1 MMLVEQTTVPLE
13 ALPLGALRD
22 HLRLGSGFA
31 DDALQEG
38 VLEECVR
45 AAMAAVEART
55 GKALLARVW
64 RWSVTAWRDLGRQVL
79 PVAPVSA
86 VTRFAIR
93 DMNGIET
100 EVAGERWRLEPDL
113 HRPTIMATGLVLP
126 TIPVGGAAEIT
137 FAGGFGPVWTDV
149 PADLRQAMTM
159 LAAHYYEHRH
169 EVASAGGLPLGVA
182 GMLERYRNVRLFGGG
197 GR

>member
-1 MMLVEQTTVPLE
+1 MMLVEQTSVPGE
-13 ALPLGALRD
+13 VLPLGALRD

-31 DDALQEG
+31 DDALQDG
-38 VLEECVR
+38 VLEECLR

-79 PVAPVSA
+79 PVAPVTA
-86 VTRFAIR
+86 VTGFAIR
-93 DMNGIET
+93 DMNGVET
-100 EVAGERWRLEPDL
+100 EVAGGRWRLEPDL
-113 HRPTIMATGLVLP
+113 HRPAIVAAGLVLP
-126 TIPVGGAAEIT
+126 TIPVGGAAEII
-137 FAGGFGPVWTDV
+137 FEGGFGPAWADV
-149 PADLRQAMTM
+149 PADLRQAVML

-169 EVASAGGLPLGVA
+169 EVASAGGLPQGVA
-182 GMLERYRNVRLFGGG
+182 TMIERYRTIRLFGGG

>member
-1 MMLVEQTTVPLE
+1 MMLVEQTSVPVE

-31 DDALQEG
+31 DDALQDG
-38 VLEECVR
+38 LLEEVFR
-45 AAMAAVEART
+45 AAMAAVEGRT
-55 GKALLARVW
+55 GKALVARIW

-86 VTRFAIR
+86 VTGFAIR
-93 DMNGIET
+93 DMNGLVTAVET
-100 EVAGERWRLEPDL
+100 GRWRLEPDL
-113 HRPTIMATGLVLP
+113 HRPTLVATGLVFP

-137 FAGGFGPVWTDV
+137 FEGGFGPVWTDV
-149 PADLRQAMTM
+149 PADLRQAVLL

-169 EVASAGGLPLGVA
+169 EVAGAGGLPQGVST
-182 GMLERYRNVRLFGGG
+182 LIERYRTIRLFGGG

>member
-1 MMLVEQTTVPLE
+1 MMLVEQTSVPVE

-31 DDALQEG
+31 DDALQDG
-38 VLEECVR
+38 VLEECLR
-45 AAMAAVEART
+45 AAIAAVEART

-64 RWSVTAWRDLGRQVL
+64 RWSVASWRDLGRQVL

-86 VTRFAIR
+86 VTGFAIR
-93 DMNGIET
+93 DMNGVEAPVPA
-100 EVAGERWRLEPDL
+100 EWWRLEADL
-113 HRPTIMATGLVLP
+113 HRPAVVATGLVLP
-126 TIPVGGAAEIT
+126 TIPVGGSADFVFEAGFAADW
-137 FAGGFGPVWTDV
+137 GGI
-149 PADLRQAMTM
+149 PADLRQAVML

-169 EVASAGGLPLGVA
+169 AAVEAGGLPMGAAALI
-182 GMLERYRNVRLFGGG
+182 ERYRNVRLFGGG

>member
-1 MMLVEQTTVPLE
+1 MMLVEQTSVPME
-13 ALPLGALRD
+13 ALPLAALRD

-31 DDALQEG
+31 DDALQDG
-38 VLEECVR
+38 VLEGCLR

-79 PVAPVSA
+79 PVAPVPA
-86 VTRFAIR
+86 VTGFAIR
-93 DMNGIET
+93 DMNGVET
-100 EVAGERWRLEPDL
+100 PVPPERWRLEADL
-113 HRPTIMATGLVLP
+113 HRPSIVSTGLVLP

-137 FAGGFGPVWTDV
+137 FEGGFGPEWTDV
-149 PADLRQAMTM
+149 PADLRQAVML
-159 LAAHYYEHRH
+159 LAAHYYEYRH
-169 EVASAGGLPLGVA
+169 EVALSGGIPQGVA
-182 GMLERYRNVRLFGGG
+182 ALIERYRNLRLFGGA

>member
-1 MMLVEQTTVPLE
+1 MMLVEQTSVPVE

-31 DDALQEG
+31 DDALQDG
-38 VLEECVR
+38 VLEECLR

-79 PVAPVSA
+79 PVAPVTA
-86 VTRFAIR
+86 VTGFAIR
-93 DMNGIET
+93 DMNGVET
-100 EVAGERWRLEPDL
+100 EVAAARWRLEPDL
-113 HRPTIMATGLVLP
+113 HRPTLVATGLVLP
-126 TIPVGGAAEIT
+126 TIPVAGAAEIT
-137 FAGGFGPVWTDV
+137 FGGGFGETWADV
-149 PADLRQAMTM
+149 PADLRQAVLL

-169 EVASAGGLPLGVA
+169 EVAGAGGLPQGVA
-182 GMLERYRNVRLFGGG
+182 ALIEPYRTIRLFGGG

>member
-1 MMLVEQTTVPLE
+1 MMLVEQTSVPVE

-31 DDALQEG
+31 DDALQDG
-38 VLEECVR
+38 VIEECLR

-55 GKALLARVW
+55 GKALMARVW

-86 VTRFAIR
+86 VTGFAIR
-93 DMNGIET
+93 DMNGVAA
-100 EVAGERWRLEPDL
+100 EVEAGRWRLEPDL
-113 HRPTIMATGLVLP
+113 HRPTVVAMGLVLP

-137 FAGGFGPVWTDV
+137 FAGGFGPEWTDL
-149 PADLRQAMTM
+149 PADLRQAVML

-169 EVASAGGLPLGVA
+169 EVAMAGGLPQGVA
-182 GMLERYRNVRLFGGG
+182 AMIERYRNVRLFGGG

>member
-1 MMLVEQTTVPLE
+1 MMLVEQTSVPAE

-31 DDALQEG
+31 DDALQDG
-38 VLEECVR
+38 VLEDCLR

-64 RWSVTAWRDLGRQVL
+64 RWTVTAWRDLGRLVL
-79 PVAPVSA
+79 PVAPVGA
-86 VTRFAIR
+86 VTGFAIR
-93 DMNGIET
+93 DMNGVET
-100 EVAGERWRLEPDL
+100 PVAAERWRLEPDL
-113 HRPTIMATGLVLP
+113 HRPTLVSTGLVLP
-126 TIPVGGAAEIT
+126 TIPVGGAAQIT
-137 FAGGFGPVWTDV
+137 FAGGFGPEWTDV
-149 PADLRQAMTM
+149 PADLRQAVLL

-169 EVASAGGLPLGVA
+169 EAAVAGGLPQGVA
-182 GMLERYRNVRLFGGG
+182 ALIERYRTVRLFGGA

>member
-1 MMLVEQTTVPLE
+1 MMLVEQTSVPVE

-31 DDALQEG
+31 DDALQDG
-38 VLEECVR
+38 VLEECLR

-64 RWSVTAWRDLGRQVL
+64 KWSVTAWRDLGRQVL

-86 VTRFAIR
+86 VTGFAIR
-93 DMNGIET
+93 DMNGVET
-100 EVAGERWRLEPDL
+100 PVAAERWRLEPDL
-113 HRPTIMATGLVLP
+113 HRPTLVSTGLVLP
-126 TIPVGGAAEIT
+126 TIPVAGAAEIT
-137 FAGGFGPVWTDV
+137 FAGGFGPDWADV
-149 PADLRQAMTM
+149 PADLRQAVML

-169 EVASAGGLPLGVA
+169 EVGTGGGLPQGVA
-182 GMLERYRNVRLFGGG
+182 ALVERYRTIRLFGGG